1 MLEIYVDGDACPVKG
16 EVEQVAGR
24 HQLPVIIVSNGGLR
38 PSRNPLVRH
47 VTVPESPDAA
57 DDWIVEHAGEGDI
70 VITADIPLASR
81 ALKNKVR
88 VLRPNGEPFT
98 EAGIGT
104 ALGMRELSRHLREL
118 TPGGQT
124 HHAGFSKQDRSR
136 FLNALE
142 NEIQAI
148 KRAFAARPPE
158 A

>member
-1 MLEIYVDGDACPVKG
+1 MLEIYVDGDACPVKA
-16 EVEQVAGR
+16 ELEQVAAR
-24 HQLPVIIVSNGGLR
+24 HGLPVTIVSNGGLR
-38 PSRNPLVRH
+38 PSRNPSVRH
-47 VTVPESPDAA
+47 VTVATGADAA

-81 ALKNKVR
+81 ALKNKAR
-88 VLRPNGEPFT
+88 VLKHNGEPFT
-98 EAGIGT
+98 EAGIGM

-142 NEIQAI
+142 NELQAL
-148 KRAFAARPPE
+148 KRRHHPSP
-158 A
+158 

>member
-47 VTVPESPDAA
+47 VTVAESPDAA

-88 VLRPNGEPFT
+88 VLKHNGEPFT
-98 EAGIGT
+98 EAGIGN
-104 ALGMRELSRHLREL
+104 ALAMRELSRHLREL

-136 FLNALE
+136 FLGTLE

-148 KRAFAARPPE
+148 KRSFRNGPA
-158 A
+158 